1 MDKLSVQ
8 LKNCYGIGHLDFIFE
23 FQLTNT
29 ILVYAPNGTMKS
41 SFAKTFKCFST
52 GLAKEAPADRI
63 YPDRI
68 PEYNILVDNA
78 AIQKEAICVIDAEN
92 SSYDSSDKITN
103 FIASRELK
111 ERYDSIYGELDKIKK
126 EFLKKL
132 KTVSQSTDCEGE
144 FVSTFSQNTKDT
156 FYSLLVSVADKI
168 MTSDIKYDFR
178 YNDIFDKKD
187 NVKRFL
193 EKNQSLLK
201 QYFDNYQNIL
211 SHSTFFKKSEN
222 SFGTI
227 QANEIVKATENNAFF
242 DAGHKFILNG
252 GKVQIKSSKS
262 LKQLVEQEINN
273 IISDATLKETFDKVD
288 KAIGANAEL
297 RSFKMAIEKNNLLL
311 IELREYDKFKKK
323 VWMSYLSELKDE
335 SLELVNLYNGKKIE
349 LEKLLTEAKKEIK
362 IWNSIIDLFNTRF
375 HVPFTVKLANQE
387 DVILKQEIAN
397 LLFEYKDEI
406 DEPPAPQDKDSLLKI
421 LSKGEQRAYYIL
433 QLLFDIEARKLLDF
447 ESLLIFDD
455 IADSFDYKNKYA
467 IIEYL
472 KDIHES
478 SKFKSI
484 ILTHNFDFYR
494 TVFSRL
500 GIKRTSVYMTIKNE
514 HREIKLEKGE
524 YRDSVFTYFI
534 KKANEPK
541 IFISLIPFIR
551 NIIEYTESEDCSN
564 YMILTSCLHWKSD
577 TESIICKSILDIFQF
592 KSEKCKSIS
601 IAFGEKKLSELVFE
615 TAQTIIDDHNI
626 NDILLENKLV
636 LSIAIRLKAE
646 CYMLDRLPGFDY
658 SKKYPNQTRMLFNE
672 YKVNGIDKDLRKI
685 QILDK
690 INLMTPENIH
700 MNAFMYEPLIDI
712 SLHHLKSLYSDID
725 SL

>member
-8 LKNCYGIGHLDFIFE
+8 LKNCYGIGHLDFVFE
-23 FQLTNT
+23 FQSTNT
-29 ILVYAPNGTMKS
+29 ILIYAPNGTMKS

-52 GLAKEAPADRI
+52 GLAKEAPTDRI

-78 AIQKEAICVIDAEN
+78 AIQKEAICVIDTEN

-111 ERYDSIYGELDKIKK
+111 ERYDSIYVELDKIKK

-156 FYSLLVSVADKI
+156 FYNLLVSVTDKI
-168 MTSDIKYDFR
+168 MTSDTKYDFR

-187 NVKRFL
+187 NVKKFL

-211 SHSTFFKKSEN
+211 SQSTFFKKSEN

-252 GKVQIKSSKS
+252 GKVQIKSSES
-262 LKQLVEQEINN
+262 LKNLVEQEINN

-297 RSFKMAIEKNNLLL
+297 RSFKTAIERNNLLL

-335 SLELVNLYNGKKIE
+335 SLELVDLYNEKKIE
-349 LEKLLTEAKKEIK
+349 LEKLLAEAKKELK
-362 IWNSIIDLFNTRF
+362 IWNSIINLFNTRF
-375 HVPFTVKLANQE
+375 HVPFTVKLTNQE
-387 DVILKQEIAN
+387 DVILKQETAN

-406 DEPPAPQDKDSLLKI
+406 DEPPVPQNRDSLLKI

-500 GIKRTSVYMTIKNE
+500 GIKRTSVYMTIKTE
-514 HREIKLEKGE
+514 QREIKLGKGE

-534 KKANEPK
+534 NKANEPK

-551 NIIEYTESEDCSN
+551 NIIEYTEGEDCSN
-564 YMILTSCLHWKSD
+564 YMTLTSCLHWKSN
-577 TESIICKSILDIFQF
+577 TESIICKSILDIFQL
-592 KSEKCKSIS
+592 KSDKCKSIS
-601 IAFGEKKLSELVFE
+601 IDFGKKKLSELIFE

-626 NDILLENKLV
+626 NEILLENKLV

-646 CYMLDRLPGFDY
+646 YYIIAHLPDFDF
-658 SKKYPNQTRMLFNE
+658 SQKCSNQMRGLFNQ
-672 YKVNGIDKDLRKI
+672 YKKNGVGRDSTRI

-712 SLHHLKSLYSDID
+712 SLHHLKSLYNDVN